1 MKTTKISKYY
11 IAWILIFAVAAGTL
25 LVPATAET
33 VAAEETSIQQVDLQD
48 GVLTIDGVGVVN
60 AEIVKNINLQDI
72 RKIEF
77 GKTVKRVADN
87 TFGNCYN
94 LENVIWGGVTT
105 IGSYAFANC
114 EKLDMMSMSQ
124 SYVSIGEGA
133 FWNCDSIEFI
143 VLPVVIEKLE
153 KNAFPLTTDIV
164 WRNRDDSDGCAAV
177 TDEFWEGRTGTMFVQ
192 DTEAWTA
199 VIEKEQQEGMQW
211 EKRQDYTDP
220 IIYGIQQGE
229 EGITQGYAVDLGGN
243 FNVNRLDASG
253 KMTIS
258 NIYPGN
264 DLDKLYVEIRD
275 EFDKAAITQIEVK
288 EDAIF
293 DVSFKQCVNLTHVDV
308 DAQNVEIGEN
318 VFQDMEKLQTVKI
331 SGQVNLK
338 ANNFSGCKSLEN
350 LELESCQTIGQKA
363 FYDCT
368 SLEKINI
375 PGGVTYIE
383 KSAFEGCKKL
393 TEVRIGY
400 KVVDIRERAF
410 YGCEN
415 LQSVEF
421 PSFLRKIQ
429 QDAFGECPLIQSVV
443 LPETI
448 SYIGLGNFTKSDIY
462 WKGTEVT
469 IQQPEEGASSFF
481 EQMTGTMYVP
491 AGTFW
496 SAQQETYPETDW
508 KSWTPVIEQ
517 AQTETYDLMEQLA
530 FKENSSIPVESCVD
544 EDGVPC
550 TQIHFQKKYERVA
563 FEIPEGIR
571 VQDYAAVS
579 IKAKVGGQLMIDLWA
594 DDIDASDGVVG
605 GTNVVDCTYPFY
617 YKDDEGET
625 KYGTEDVVL
634 TNEQISDRGMA
645 AKYISI
651 GTCRGPEEVE
661 PFQRKYEFYIY
672 SVTFHPVSPKTKKL
686 VFESVKANTPAPT
699 ASPAPE
705 PSAAPTASPTPEPSG
720 TPAAN
725 PTLEPSAAPTVNPTP
740 QVSTAPVVVPTQPAA
755 PPQTPA
761 AATTEKPAFT
771 PEPVGKPHFVKK
783 IKRPTLSL
791 RKRGQGKHR
800 YIQLTVK
807 SSTGKYFELYMK
819 KKGRK
824 YVRIRLKKT
833 SLKKGR
839 QVVRLAYSQKGYLV
853 WFKARVYE
861 KGKKKNGVYSREKK
875 IRL

>member
-1 MKTTKISKYY
+1 MMKTTKISKYY

-25 LVPATAET
+25 SMPAAQTA
-33 VAAEETSIQQVDLQD
+33 AAEEASIQQFDLQD

-60 AEIVKNINLQDI
+60 AEIVKNINLQDV

-77 GKTVKRVADN
+77 GKTVKRVADK
-87 TFGNCYN
+87 TFKNCHN
-94 LENVIWGGVTT
+94 LENVIWGGVAT

-143 VLPVVIEKLE
+143 VLPAVIEKLE

-229 EGITQGYAVDLGGN
+229 EGITQGYTVDLGGN

-258 NIYPGN
+258 NIYPEN

-293 DVSFKQCVNLTHVDV
+293 NVSFKQCVNLTHVDV

-338 ANNFSGCKSLEN
+338 ANCFSGCKTLEN

-400 KVVDIRERAF
+400 KVIDIRERAF

-415 LQSVEF
+415 LQFVEF
-421 PSFLRKIQ
+421 PPFLRKIK
-429 QDAFGECPLIQSVV
+429 QDAFGECPLLQSVV

-462 WKGTEVT
+462 WKGMEVT
-469 IQQPEEGASSFF
+469 MQQPEEGASSFF

-496 SAQQETYPETDW
+496 SAQQETYPETAW

-571 VQDYAAVS
+571 VQDYATIS

-594 DDIDASDGVVG
+594 DYIDASDGVVG

-686 VFESVKANTPAPT
+686 VFESVKASTPAPT
-699 ASPAPE
+699 ASPIPE
-705 PSAAPTASPTPEPSG
+705 P
-720 TPAAN
+720 
-725 PTLEPSAAPTVNPTP
+725 
-740 QVSTAPVVVPTQPAA
+740 STAPVVVPTQPTA

-761 AATTEKPAFT
+761 AATTEKTAFT
-771 PEPVGKPHFVKK
+771 PEAAGKPHFVKK

-807 SSTGKYFELYMK
+807 SSTGQYFELYMK

-833 SLKKGR
+833 SLKNGR
-839 QVVRLAYSQKGYLV
+839 QMVRLAYSQKGYLV

-861 KGKKKNGVYSREKK
+861 RGKRKNGVYSREKK

>member
-1 MKTTKISKYY
+1 MMKTTKISKYY
-11 IAWILIFAVAAGTL
+11 IAWILIFAVAAGTF

-60 AEIVKNINLQDI
+60 AEIVKNINLQDV

-87 TFGNCYN
+87 TFSNCHN

-211 EKRQDYTDP
+211 EKRQDSTDP

-229 EGITQGYAVDLGGN
+229 AGITQGYTVDLGGN

-258 NIYPGN
+258 NIYPEN

-308 DAQNVEIGEN
+308 DAQNVDIGEN

-338 ANNFSGCKSLEN
+338 ANSFSGCKSLEN

-400 KVVDIRERAF
+400 KVIDIRERAF

-415 LQSVEF
+415 LQFVEF
-421 PSFLRKIQ
+421 PPFLRKIK
-429 QDAFGECPLIQSVV
+429 QDAFGECPLLQSVV

-462 WKGTEVT
+462 WKGMEVT
-469 IQQPEEGASSFF
+469 MQQPEEGASSFF

-496 SAQQETYPETDW
+496 SAQQETYPETAW

-571 VQDYAAVS
+571 VQDYATIS

-594 DDIDASDGVVG
+594 DYIDASDGVVG

-686 VFESVKANTPAPT
+686 VFESVKASTP
-699 ASPAPE
+699 
-705 PSAAPTASPTPEPSG
+705 APTASPTPEPS
-720 TPAAN
+720 A
-725 PTLEPSAAPTVNPTP
+725 
-740 QVSTAPVVVPTQPAA
+740 APVVVPTQPAA

-771 PEPVGKPHFVKK
+771 PEPTGKPHFVKN

-807 SSTGKYFELYMK
+807 SSIGKYFELYMK

-833 SLKKGR
+833 SLKNGR
-839 QVVRLAYSQKGYLV
+839 QMVRLAYSQKGYLV

-861 KGKKKNGVYSREKK
+861 RGKKKNGVYSREKK

>member
-1 MKTTKISKYY
+1 MMKTTKISKYY
-11 IAWILIFAVAAGTL
+11 IAWLLIFAVAAGTL
-25 LVPATAET
+25 SMPAAET
-33 VAAEETSIQQVDLQD
+33 AAAEEASIQQVDLQD

-60 AEIVKNINLQDI
+60 AEIVKNINLQDV

-87 TFGNCYN
+87 TFRNCHN
-94 LENVIWGGVTT
+94 LENIIWGGVTT

-133 FWNCDSIEFI
+133 FWNCDSIAFI
-143 VLPVVIEKLE
+143 VLPAVIEELG

-177 TDEFWEGRTGTMFVQ
+177 SDEFWEGRTGTMFVQ

-199 VIEKEQQEGMQW
+199 VIEKEQQEDMQW
-211 EKRQDYTDP
+211 EKRQDYADP

-229 EGITQGYAVDLGGN
+229 EGITQGYTVDLGGN
-243 FNVNRLDASG
+243 FNVNCLDASG

-264 DLDKLYVEIRD
+264 DLDKLYVEIPD

-288 EDAIF
+288 EDAVF
-293 DVSFKQCVNLTHVDV
+293 NVSFNQCVNLTHVDV

-318 VFQDMEKLQTVKI
+318 VFQDMEKLQTAKI

-338 ANNFSGCKSLEN
+338 ANCFSSCKTLEN

-368 SLEKINI
+368 SLKKINI

-421 PSFLRKIQ
+421 PSFLRKIK

-462 WKGTEVT
+462 WKGAEVT

-496 SAQQETYPETDW
+496 SAQQETYPETAW
-508 KSWTPVIEQ
+508 KFWTPVIEQ

-571 VQDYAAVS
+571 VQDYATIS
-579 IKAKVGGQLMIDLWA
+579 IKARVGGQLMIDLWA
-594 DDIDASDGVVG
+594 DDIAASDGVVG
-605 GTNVVDCTYPFY
+605 GTNIVDCTYPFY

-634 TNEQISDRGMA
+634 INDQISDRGMA

-699 ASPAPE
+699 ASPTPE
-705 PSAAPTASPTPEPSG
+705 PSA
-720 TPAAN
+720 
-725 PTLEPSAAPTVNPTP
+725 
-740 QVSTAPVVVPTQPAA
+740 APVVVPTQPAA
-755 PPQTPA
+755 PPQTPT

-771 PEPVGKPHFVKK
+771 PEAAGKPHFVKK
-783 IKRPTLSL
+783 IKRPALSL
-791 RKRGQGKHR
+791 RKKRQGKHR

-807 SSTGKYFELYMK
+807 SSTGQYFELYMK

-839 QVVRLAYSQKGYLV
+839 QVVRLAYSQKRYLV

-861 KGKKKNGVYSREKK
+861 RGKRKNGVYSREKK

>member
-1 MKTTKISKYY
+1 MMKTTKISEYY

-25 LVPATAET
+25 SMPAAET
-33 VAAEETSIQQVDLQD
+33 AAAEEASIQQVDLQD

-60 AEIVKNINLQDI
+60 AEIVKNINLQDV

-77 GKTVKRVADN
+77 GKTVKRVADK
-87 TFGNCYN
+87 TFENCHN
-94 LENVIWGGVTT
+94 LENIIWGGVTT

-143 VLPVVIEKLE
+143 VLPAVIEELG

-177 TDEFWEGRTGTMFVQ
+177 SDEFWEGRTGTMFVQ

-229 EGITQGYAVDLGGN
+229 EGITQGYTVDLGGN

-293 DVSFKQCVNLTHVDV
+293 NVSFKQCVNLTHVDV
-308 DAQNVEIGEN
+308 DAQNVEIAEN

-338 ANNFSGCKSLEN
+338 ANSFSGCKTLEN

-368 SLEKINI
+368 SLKKINI

-421 PSFLRKIQ
+421 PSFLRKIK

-462 WKGTEVT
+462 WKGAEVT

-496 SAQQETYPETDW
+496 SAQQETYPETAW

-571 VQDYAAVS
+571 VQDYATIS
-579 IKAKVGGQLMIDLWA
+579 IKARVGGQLMIDLWA
-594 DDIDASDGVVG
+594 DDIAASDGVVG
-605 GTNVVDCTYPFY
+605 GTNIVDCTYPFY

-634 TNEQISDRGMA
+634 INDQISDRGMA

-672 SVTFHPVSPKTKKL
+672 SVTFHPVSPKTKKI

-699 ASPAPE
+699 ASPTPE
-705 PSAAPTASPTPEPSG
+705 PSA
-720 TPAAN
+720 
-725 PTLEPSAAPTVNPTP
+725 
-740 QVSTAPVVVPTQPAA
+740 APVVVPTQLAA
-755 PPQTPA
+755 PPQTPT

-771 PEPVGKPHFVKK
+771 PEAAGKPHFVKK

-791 RKRGQGKHR
+791 RKKRQGKHR

-833 SLKKGR
+833 SLKNGR
-839 QVVRLAYSQKGYLV
+839 QMVRLAYSQKGYLV

-861 KGKKKNGVYSREKK
+861 RGKKKNGVYSREKK

>member
-1 MKTTKISKYY
+1 MMKTTKISKYY

-25 LVPATAET
+25 SMPATAET

-60 AEIVKNINLQDI
+60 AEIVKNINLQDV

-87 TFGNCYN
+87 TFSNCHN
-94 LENVIWGGVTT
+94 LENIIWGGVTT

-133 FWNCDSIEFI
+133 FWNCDSIAFI
-143 VLPVVIEKLE
+143 VLPAMIEELG
-153 KNAFPLTTDIV
+153 KNALPLTTDIV

-177 TDEFWEGRTGTMFVQ
+177 SDEFWEGRTGTMFVQ

-211 EKRQDYTDP
+211 EKRQDSTDS

-229 EGITQGYAVDLGGN
+229 AGITQGYTVDLGGN

-293 DVSFKQCVNLTHVDV
+293 NVSFKQCVNLTHVDV

-338 ANNFSGCKSLEN
+338 ANCFSGCKTLEN

-400 KVVDIRERAF
+400 KVIDIWERAF

-421 PSFLRKIQ
+421 PPFLRKIK
-429 QDAFGECPLIQSVV
+429 QDAFGECPLLQSVV

-496 SAQQETYPETDW
+496 SAQQETYPETAW

-571 VQDYAAVS
+571 VQDYATIS

-594 DDIDASDGVVG
+594 DYIDASDGVVG

-686 VFESVKANTPAPT
+686 VFESVKASTPAPT
-699 ASPAPE
+699 AG
-705 PSAAPTASPTPEPSG
+705 PTPEPS
-720 TPAAN
+720 A
-725 PTLEPSAAPTVNPTP
+725 
-740 QVSTAPVVVPTQPAA
+740 APVVVPTQPTA

-771 PEPVGKPHFVKK
+771 PEPAGKPHFVKK

-807 SSTGKYFELYMK
+807 SSTGQYFELYMK

>member
-1 MKTTKISKYY
+1 MMKITKISKYY

-25 LVPATAET
+25 SMPATAET

-60 AEIVKNINLQDI
+60 AEIVKNINLQDV

-87 TFGNCYN
+87 TFRNCHN

-143 VLPVVIEKLE
+143 VLPAVIEKLE
-153 KNAFPLTTDIV
+153 KNAFPFTTDIV

-177 TDEFWEGRTGTMFVQ
+177 SDEFWEGRTGTMFVQ

-211 EKRQDYTDP
+211 EKRQDSTDS

-229 EGITQGYAVDLGGN
+229 AGITQGYTVDLGGN

-338 ANNFSGCKSLEN
+338 ANSFSGCKSLEN

-400 KVVDIRERAF
+400 KVIDIRERAF

-421 PSFLRKIQ
+421 PPFLRKIK
-429 QDAFGECPLIQSVV
+429 QDAFGECPLLQSVV

-469 IQQPEEGASSFF
+469 IQQSEEGASSFF

-496 SAQQETYPETDW
+496 SAQQETYPETAW

-571 VQDYAAVS
+571 VQDYATIS

-594 DDIDASDGVVG
+594 DYIDASDGVVG

-634 TNEQISDRGMA
+634 TNEQISDRGMV

-686 VFESVKANTPAPT
+686 VFESVKASTP
-699 ASPAPE
+699 
-705 PSAAPTASPTPEPSG
+705 APTASPTPEPS
-720 TPAAN
+720 
-725 PTLEPSAAPTVNPTP
+725 
-740 QVSTAPVVVPTQPAA
+740 TAPVVVPTQPTA

-771 PEPVGKPHFVKK
+771 PEPAGKPHFVKK

-791 RKRGQGKHR
+791 RKKRQGKHR

-819 KKGRK
+819 KKSRK

-833 SLKKGR
+833 SLKNGR
-839 QVVRLAYSQKGYLV
+839 QMVRLAYSQKGYLV

-861 KGKKKNGVYSREKK
+861 RGKKKNGVYSREKK

>member
-1 MKTTKISKYY
+1 MMKTTKISKYY
-11 IAWILIFAVAAGTL
+11 IAWLLIFAVAAGTL
-25 LVPATAET
+25 LMPATAET
-33 VAAEETSIQQVDLQD
+33 VEAEEASIQQVDLQD

-60 AEIVKNINLQDI
+60 AEILKNINLQDV

-77 GKTVKRVADN
+77 GKTVKRVADK
-87 TFGNCYN
+87 TFENCHN
-94 LENVIWGGVTT
+94 LEMVIWGGVTT

-124 SYVSIGEGA
+124 SYVSIREGA
-133 FWNCDSIEFI
+133 FWNCDSIAFI
-143 VLPVVIEKLE
+143 VLPAVIQELG

-177 TDEFWEGRTGTMFVQ
+177 SDEFWEGRTGTMFVQ

-199 VIEKEQQEGMQW
+199 VIEKEQQEDMQW
-211 EKRQDYTDP
+211 EKRQDYADP

-229 EGITQGYAVDLGGN
+229 EGVTQGYTVDLGGN

-264 DLDKLYVEIRD
+264 DLDKLYVEIPD

-288 EDAIF
+288 EDAVF
-293 DVSFKQCVNLTHVDV
+293 NVSFNQCVNLTHVDV

-318 VFQDMEKLQTVKI
+318 VFQDMEKLQTAKI

-338 ANNFSGCKSLEN
+338 ANCFSGCKTLEN

-368 SLEKINI
+368 SLKKINI

-421 PSFLRKIQ
+421 PSFLRKIK

-448 SYIGLGNFTKSDIY
+448 SYIGLGNFTKSDIC
-462 WKGTEVT
+462 WKGAEVT

-496 SAQQETYPETDW
+496 SAQQETYPETAW

-571 VQDYAAVS
+571 VQDYATIS
-579 IKAKVGGQLMIDLWA
+579 IKARVGGQLMIDLWA
-594 DDIDASDGVVG
+594 DDIAASDGVVG
-605 GTNVVDCTYPFY
+605 GTNIVDCTYPFY

-634 TNEQISDRGMA
+634 INDQISDRGMA

-699 ASPAPE
+699 ASPTPE
-705 PSAAPTASPTPEPSG
+705 PSA
-720 TPAAN
+720 
-725 PTLEPSAAPTVNPTP
+725 V
-740 QVSTAPVVVPTQPAA
+740 PVVVPTQPAA
-755 PPQTPA
+755 PPQTPTA
-761 AATTEKPAFT
+761 AITEKPAFT
-771 PEPVGKPHFVKK
+771 PEAAGKPHFVKK
-783 IKRPTLSL
+783 IKRPALSL
-791 RKRGQGKHR
+791 RKKRQGKHR

-833 SLKKGR
+833 SLKNGR

-861 KGKKKNGVYSREKK
+861 RGKKKNGVYSREKK

>member
-1 MKTTKISKYY
+1 MMKTTKISKYY
-11 IAWILIFAVAAGTL
+11 IAWLLIFAVATGTL
-25 LVPATAET
+25 LMPATAET
-33 VAAEETSIQQVDLQD
+33 VEAEEASIQQVDLQD

-60 AEIVKNINLQDI
+60 AEILKNINLQDV

-77 GKTVKRVADN
+77 GKTVKRVADK
-87 TFGNCYN
+87 TFENCHN
-94 LENVIWGGVTT
+94 LEMVIWGGVTT

-124 SYVSIGEGA
+124 SYVSIREGA
-133 FWNCDSIEFI
+133 FWNCDSIAFI
-143 VLPVVIEKLE
+143 VLPAVIQELG

-177 TDEFWEGRTGTMFVQ
+177 SDEFWEGRTGTMFVQ

-199 VIEKEQQEGMQW
+199 VIEKEQQEDMQW
-211 EKRQDYTDP
+211 EKRQDYADP

-229 EGITQGYAVDLGGN
+229 EGITQGYTVDLGGN

-264 DLDKLYVEIRD
+264 DLDKLYVEIPD

-293 DVSFKQCVNLTHVDV
+293 NVSFKQCVNLTHVDV

-318 VFQDMEKLQTVKI
+318 VFKDMEKLQTVKI

-338 ANNFSGCKSLEN
+338 ANCFSGCKTLEN

-368 SLEKINI
+368 SLAKINI

-421 PSFLRKIQ
+421 PSFLRKIK

-448 SYIGLGNFTKSDIY
+448 SYIGLGNFAKSDIY

-469 IQQPEEGASSFF
+469 IQQPEEGTSSFF

-496 SAQQETYPETDW
+496 SAQQETYPETAW
-508 KSWTPVIEQ
+508 KFWTPVIEQ

-579 IKAKVGGQLMIDLWA
+579 IKARVGGQLMIDLWA
-594 DDIDASDGVVG
+594 DDIDASDGGVG

-625 KYGTEDVVL
+625 KYETEDVVL
-634 TNEQISDRGMA
+634 INEQISDRGMA

-699 ASPAPE
+699 ASPTPE
-705 PSAAPTASPTPEPSG
+705 PSA
-720 TPAAN
+720 
-725 PTLEPSAAPTVNPTP
+725 
-740 QVSTAPVVVPTQPAA
+740 APVVVPTQPAA

-771 PEPVGKPHFVKK
+771 PEPTGKPHFVKN

-807 SSTGKYFELYMK
+807 SSIGKYFELYMK

-833 SLKKGR
+833 SLKNGR

-861 KGKKKNGVYSREKK
+861 RGKKKNGVYSREKK